1 MASAQVLIVTGAMAA
16 GKSTLAQALA
26 ERLEKSVH
34 LRGDVFRKMIVA
46 GRAVPGEGEEGIAQ
60 LKMRYD
66 LAVLAAA
73 RYANSGFSVVYQD
86 IVLGEDLLEVVRRLK
101 RWRPGVVVLN
111 PPAQVLA
118 RRDHERAKTGYG
130 GPWGPEVFARL
141 VAETPRVGLWIDNS
155 EVSVA
160 ATVEAI
166 LADPEAAR
174 AGL

>member
-1 MASAQVLIVTGAMAA
+1 MGLPQVLIVTGAMAA

-26 ERLEKSVH
+26 ERLEMAVH
-34 LRGDVFRKMIVA
+34 LRGDVFRKMIVS
-46 GRAVPGEGEEGIAQ
+46 GRATPGEGATGIAQ

-86 IVLGEDLLEVVRRLK
+86 IVLGEDLTEAVRRLK

-111 PPAQVLA
+111 PPPTVLA
-118 RRDHERAKTGYG
+118 GRDAARAKTGYG
-130 GPWGPEVFARL
+130 GPWSAEAFAQR
-141 VAETPRVGLWIDNS
+141 
-155 EVSVA
+155 VA
-160 ATVEAI
+160 ATPRIGLWLDNSAMSVEQTVDAI
-166 LADPEAAR
+166 LADPDATR

>member
-1 MASAQVLIVTGAMAA
+1 MPPPQVLIVTGAMAA

-26 ERLEKSVH
+26 ERLERSVH
-34 LRGDVFRKMIVA
+34 LRGDLFRKMIVS
-46 GRAVPGEGEEGIAQ
+46 GRALPGEGEEGIAQ
-60 LKMRYD
+60 LKMRYE

-86 IVLGEDLLEVVRRLK
+86 VVLAEDLLDAVRRLK

-118 RRDHERAKTGYG
+118 QRDRDRDKTGYD
-130 GPWGPEVFARL
+130 GPWSAEGFAQM
-141 VAETPRVGLWIDNS
+141 VAATPRVGLWIDNA
-155 EVSVA
+155 ELTVSQ
-160 ATVEAI
+160 TVDAI
-166 LADPEAAR
+166 LADAEATR